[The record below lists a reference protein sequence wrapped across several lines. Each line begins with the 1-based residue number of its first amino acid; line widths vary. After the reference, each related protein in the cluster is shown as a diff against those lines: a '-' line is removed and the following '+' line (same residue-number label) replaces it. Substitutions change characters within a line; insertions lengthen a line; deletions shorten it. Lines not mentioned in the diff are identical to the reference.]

1 MNKLEYILGKE
12 PYKMVFSKPSKGSRY
27 LKATGDYIDGKYLLD
42 IYENKKVLNRWFDRK
57 ELMVEVEKLMSTFN
71 QLNAWSDGFEY
82 SLRKTKKG
90 KFLFFEKKT
99 SSSPVKR
106 ISHNRKK
113 KYIFEEGVFVKPLYD
128 MGIMK
133 LDGSIVKSKYN
144 KFKQINRYLEII
156 NDLIKKDDLDS
167 INILEFACGKSYL
180 SFVLYYY
187 LKEIKGL
194 KVTITGVDLNED
206 TIDFCNNL
214 VHRYEYENM
223 NFFCGDINTYKIHPD
238 TDMILSLHACDTAT
252 DTVLY
257 SAVKNDIK
265 YVFAAPCCQHEV
277 FKRIDTKEFELIGGY
292 SIIEERLSALI
303 TDNMRAD
310 ILKACGYRV
319 QVMEFVNI
327 THTPKN
333 LLIRAVRNKNKVDF
347 KKIEEIDRTA
357 KKYNIKHSLIEMIK
371 KLGI

>member
-1 MNKLEYILGKE
+1 MSKLDYILSKK
-12 PYKMVFSKPSKGSRY
+12 PYKIVLSKPSKGSKYVKITVDYIKGRY
-27 LKATGDYIDGKYLLD
+27 LFD
-42 IYENKKVLNRWFDRK
+42 IYESKKVLNKWIDKGDFFS
-57 ELMVEVEKLMSTFN
+57 EVEGFMKDFS

-82 SLRKTKKG
+82 SLKKTKKG
-90 KFLFFEKKT
+90 KLLFFEKKT
-99 SSSPVKR
+99 LNSPTKR
-106 ISHNRKK
+106 KSHNRKK
-113 KYIFEEGVFVKPLYD
+113 KYIFEEGVFVKPLHD

-194 KVTITGVDLNED
+194 NVKITGVDLNKD

-214 VHRYEYENM
+214 VQRYGYKHM
-223 NFFCGDINTYKIHPD
+223 NFVCGDINTHTIADD
-238 TDMILSLHACDTAT
+238 TDMIISLHACDVAT
-252 DTVLY
+252 DIVLY
-257 SAVKNDIK
+257 SAVKKDIK
-265 YVFAAPCCQHEV
+265 YVFSAPCCQHEV
-277 FKRIDTKEFELIGGY
+277 FKTIDTKEFDLIGGY
-292 SIIEERLSALI
+292 SIVEERLSALI

-310 ILKACGYRV
+310 ILKACGYKV
-319 QVMEFVNI
+319 QIMEFVNI

-333 LLIRAVRNKNKVDF
+333 LLIRAIRNKKNIDF
-347 KKIEEIDRTA
+347 KRIEEIENTA
-357 KKYNIKHSLIEMIK
+357 KKYNIRHSLIEMIK
-371 KLGI
+371 SLNS